1 MLVLYLPA
9 NHILYML
16 LIAANFI
23 ATSCMSSCLSQW
35 TVTAYKIITFMWP
48 VRCCQENVCLWVWVV
63 FPFTTQTLHP
73 STPHHIVK
81 DFCLKKVGTYGQEI
95 QKPHM
100 AAAAAHTLAWQQV
113 IWVWNVEEMSQKMAS
128 VSATS
133 AAVEACRM
141 TKKLQAPALQEMEDT
156 TTAQNTKSVLS
167 AANWAADH
175 TETCC

>member
-1 MLVLYLPA
+1 M
-9 NHILYML
+9 
-16 LIAANFI
+16 
-23 ATSCMSSCLSQW
+23 
-35 TVTAYKIITFMWP
+35 
-48 VRCCQENVCLWVWVV
+48 
-63 FPFTTQTLHP
+63 
-73 STPHHIVK
+73 
-81 DFCLKKVGTYGQEI
+81 
-95 QKPHM
+95 
-100 AAAAAHTLAWQQV
+100 
-113 IWVWNVEEMSQKMAS
+113 EEMSQKMAS